1 MAQQSG
7 QRIVGHDLVKVVHLD
22 THQNLQNISG
32 DNCPAPSWTC
42 DYVTYCYLRAPPS
55 NAEAVA
61 RKLGATL
68 HTQSIYVDT
77 TTDYEVTLF

>member
-7 QRIVGHDLVKVVHLD
+7 QRIVGHDLVKVDGLAPRQ
-22 THQNLQNISG
+22 TLQNISG
-32 DNCPAPSWTC
+32 GNWPAPPWTC
-42 DYVTYCYLRAPPS
+42 DYVTYCYLNTPPS

-68 HTQSIYVDT
+68 RTESVRVDNNK
-77 TTDYEVTLF
+77 